1 VLGNF
6 YSSLLKE
13 LIFQIAEFPNSEIC
27 KCLERHN
34 DYGDLETDIFN
45 DEAIND
51 ITNLILNAIQI

>member
-34 DYGDLETDIFN
+34 EYDDLATYIFN
-45 DEAIND
+45 DEATND